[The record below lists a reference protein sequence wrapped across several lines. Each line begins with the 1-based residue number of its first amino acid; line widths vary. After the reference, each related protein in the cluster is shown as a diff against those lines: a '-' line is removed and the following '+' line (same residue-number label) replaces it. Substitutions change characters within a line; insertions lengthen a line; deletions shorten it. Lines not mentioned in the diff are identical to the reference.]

1 MWASYQGHTKVVEY
15 LLSCGANV
23 DAIDEHGISSLSWAS
38 GRNYVNIAALLL
50 RARASP
56 NLCDKNN
63 TTPLIWASR
72 RGMPRHLNSNKRT
85 SIFLLGHTEIVDL
98 LLKHNASVN
107 NIGMKNMT
115 ALLVATKGGHHE
127 TALRLLENR
136 AIDIKIH
143 DKVR

>member
-15 LLSCGANV
+15 LISCGANV

-72 RGMPRHLNSNKRT
+72 RGMPRRLNSNK
-85 SIFLLGHTEIVDL
+85 
-98 LLKHNASVN
+98 NA
-107 NIGMKNMT
+107 
-115 ALLVATKGGHHE
+115 
-127 TALRLLENR
+127 
-136 AIDIKIH
+136 
-143 DKVR
+143 

>member
-1 MWASYQGHTKVVEY
+1 MWASYQGHKNVVEY

-38 GRNYVNIAALLL
+38 GRNHVDIVASLLK
-50 RARASP
+50 ASASP

-72 RGMPRHLNSNKRT
+72 RGMYKQINACNNL
-85 SIFLLGHTEIVDL
+85 SISLLGHTEVVDL

-115 ALLVATKGGHHE
+115 ALLAATKGGHAE
-127 TALRLLENR
+127 TALRLLGNR
-136 AIDIKIH
+136 AIDMKVQ
-143 DKVR
+143 DKVS